1 MKTTITNEQITKHFI
16 CLIKL
21 YKQGDMTKEEYFG
34 ARMSL
39 EMLLGKKVYEQE
51 IQKAYKIFTE
61 SK

>member
-1 MKTTITNEQITKHFI
+1 
-16 CLIKL
+16 
-21 YKQGDMTKEEYFG
+21 MTKEEYFG